1 MSSLVIHFQFLILT
15 INMACGSCGTGGTG
29 GCSSGGCATGGCNK
43 LNTFDW
49 LGNMLPPTA
58 TEINNVYEIR
68 FKNTHKGFY
77 RNVNGLRLAISD
89 WVVVEGDRGG
99 FDIGQIS
106 LGGVLAQL
114 QAAKKGVLQSEN
126 YPKIY
131 RKANDIDIE
140 QMNHSR
146 EREPSTIQKARAII
160 TDLRLD
166 MKLSDVEF
174 QGDGTKATFY
184 YIADA
189 RVDFREL
196 IKLLA
201 KEFKI
206 RVEMKQIGLRHEAAL
221 VGGIGV
227 CGRELCCAT
236 WLTEFKVVTT
246 AAARYQNLS
255 LNPAKISGLCG
266 RLKCCLN
273 YELDAYKDA
282 LKDFPHVESLLT
294 ERGKVSLQKTD
305 IFRKKMWF
313 SYEGE
318 TSWYSLDVANVK
330 EFIALNK
337 KGIAI
342 PPLSNEVVEE
352 SDNDNRGNDKMG
364 FIDGV
369 GQNGSKNP
377 RNDRENRDRNR
388 EQKPNR
394 LELKGNK
401 PQGRKEAPKNE
412 LVRKDAPKSEPVRRE
427 ITKNEPI
434 RKEPPVRNEPQR
446 QEPQRREAPKNQP
459 PRKEI
464 IEKPVLRN
472 APPRNEPVVR
482 NEPPHNEPPHNDTPP
497 PPIVKRADQ
506 KTPPPPPKKVPPPQ
520 NRNSNNRGGTNN
532 TRNNN
537 NNLRR
542 R

>member
-1 MSSLVIHFQFLILT
+1 
-15 INMACGSCGTGGTG
+15 MACGSCGTGGTG

-58 TEINNVYEIR
+58 TEMNNIYEIR

-77 RNVNGLRLAISD
+77 RNVNGLRLAIGD

-99 FDIGQIS
+99 YDIGQIS

-114 QAAKKGVLQSEN
+114 QAAKKGATQSEN

-131 RKANDIDIE
+131 RRANEADKD
-140 QMNHSR
+140 QLNHAR
-146 EREPSTIQKARAII
+146 EREPQTIQKARAII
-160 TDLRLD
+160 GDLRLD

-282 LKDFPHVESLLT
+282 LKDFPHVEFLLT
-294 ERGKVSLQKTD
+294 ERGKVTLQKTD
-305 IFRKKMWF
+305 IFRRKMWF
-313 SYEGE
+313 AYEGE
-318 TSWYSLDVANVK
+318 TSWYSLDVTSVK
-330 EFIALNK
+330 EFIVLNK
-337 KGIAI
+337 KGISI
-342 PPLSNEVVEE
+342 PPLSNEVIDEDG
-352 SDNDNRGNDKMG
+352 DNKNNDKMG

-377 RNDRENRDRNR
+377 RNDRDPKDKNRGR
-388 EQKPNR
+388 EQKPNNR

-401 PQGRKEAPKNE
+401 NTLRKDVPKNE
-412 LVRKDAPKSEPVRRE
+412 VPRKEISPRNDAP
-427 ITKNEPI
+427 
-434 RKEPPVRNEPQR
+434 R
-446 QEPQRREAPKNQP
+446 QEVPRREAPKNQP
-459 PRKEI
+459 PRKDMP
-464 IEKPVLRN
+464 EKPIIRN
-472 APPRNEPVVR
+472 APPRNER
-482 NEPPHNEPPHNDTPP
+482 NDAPQNELTKKDNVPPTPP
-497 PPIVKRADQ
+497 VIKRPEQ
-506 KTPPPPPKKVPPPQ
+506 KTPPPPPKKTPPPQ

>member
-1 MSSLVIHFQFLILT
+1 
-15 INMACGSCGTGGTG
+15 MACGSCGTGGTG

-58 TEINNVYEIR
+58 TEMNNVYEIR

-77 RNVNGLRLAISD
+77 RNVNGLRLAIGD

-106 LGGVLAQL
+106 LGGILAQL
-114 QAAKKGVLQSEN
+114 QAAKKGVSQGEN

-131 RKANDIDIE
+131 RRANDTDTD
-140 QMNHSR
+140 QLSHSR
-146 EREPSTIQKARAII
+146 NREPASIQTARAII
-160 TDLRLD
+160 GSLRLD

-246 AAARYQNLS
+246 SAARYQNLS

-282 LKDFPHVESLLT
+282 LKDFPHIEFLQT

-305 IFRKKMWF
+305 IFRRKMWF

-318 TSWYSLDVANVK
+318 TSWYSLDVSLVK
-330 EFIALNK
+330 EYLALNK
-337 KGIAI
+337 KGTPA
-342 PPLSNEVVEE
+342 PALSNEVVEE
-352 SDNDNRGNDKMG
+352 DSEDRNNDKMG

-388 EQKPNR
+388 DQDRGQKNNR
-394 LELKGNK
+394 LVAKGN
-401 PQGRKEAPKNE
+401 PTP
-412 LVRKDAPKSEPVRRE
+412 LRKDAPPKNEPPHKDMPKNVPIKKE
-427 ITKNEPI
+427 LTKNEPL
-434 RKEPPVRNEPQR
+434 
-446 QEPQRREAPKNQP
+446 RREVPKIQP
-459 PRKEI
+459 PHKESP
-464 IEKPVLRN
+464 EKPVILRN
-472 APPRNEPVVR
+472 TPPPRNEPPRNEQPEKPVILKNTPPLR
-482 NEPPHNEPPHNDTPP
+482 NEPPQNEQPIKDTPP
-497 PPIVKRADQ
+497 PTIIKRPEQ
-506 KTPPPPPKKVPPPQ
+506 KTPPIPPVKKSPPPQ
-520 NRNSNNRGGTNN
+520 NRNSNNRGGTTNNNN